1 MRFNRK
7 RQKTRPLTILLA
19 VAMAVSAVSAVYFG
33 TAALSKKPEK
43 KSSMADDLISAIDTG
58 GIDKDEYGNM
68 VKFFDSLS
76 KEQSFEYKDKYKNL
90 YVDNDFKF
98 KDPQKKTAYL
108 TFDDGPDETVTPQV
122 LDILKKYGIKGTFF
136 TIHNGSKKA
145 DQLYKRIVN
154 EGHTIAAH
162 SYTHDYEQ
170 IYQSVDSFLEDFS
183 KISDHIEKV
192 TGVKPELFR
201 FPGGSINYFNAGV
214 YRQIIGEMIR
224 RGYVYYDW
232 NVSAEDAV
240 RAGVSAGDIKRY
252 ALAGSSNMN
261 KKIVL
266 MHDGAGHKNTAE
278 ALPGIIEGL
287 KAQGY
292 EFAPLT
298 KDVMPV
304 VFS

>member
-1 MRFNRK
+1 MRFHRK
-7 RQKTRPLTILLA
+7 KHSIRPLTMLLA
-19 VAMAVSAVSAVYFG
+19 VTVAVAAAASVYLGISVF
-33 TAALSKKPEK
+33 TKRPEK
-43 KSSMADDLISAIDTG
+43 GGHMAEDLISAIDAG
-58 GIDKDEYGNM
+58 GIDKDEYANM
-68 VKFFDSLS
+68 VKFFNSLTKDAS
-76 KEQSFEYKDKYKNL
+76 LGYKDQYPGL

-98 KDPQKKTAYL
+98 KEPEKKTAYL

-122 LDILKKYGIKGTFF
+122 LDILKKYKVKATFF

-145 DQLYKRIVN
+145 DGLYKRIVN

-162 SYTHDYEQ
+162 SYTHDYEK
-170 IYQSVDSFLEDFS
+170 IYQSVDSFLDDFS
-183 KISDHIEKV
+183 KISEHIEKV
-192 TGVKPELFR
+192 SGVKPEIFR
-201 FPGGSINYFNAGV
+201 FPGGSVNYYNAGV

-232 NVSAEDAV
+232 NISAEDAV

-287 KAQGY
+287 KKQGY
-292 EFAPLT
+292 SFEPLT
-298 KDVMPV
+298 KEVMPV